1 VGFAHQHNFLAFKL
15 TLQGLRGATVKKILL
30 GLAIGASVLSLAMAR
45 PLSSLEQS
53 RTIVFGN
60 SRDYPPFY
68 SIENG
73 RLIGFEI
80 DFGEALAGKLGF
92 KAEWRNVGFD
102 SLFLKL
108 GENKIDVAL
117 ASHTITPAREKVV
130 DFVIPHYCTGTILV
144 ALRGQPTAENQMQ
157 GKVIGA
163 TTSSSFAEYARKIPG
178 VKQVQTFKTE
188 EESFRA
194 MQTKKVDA
202 VITDRLTA
210 QTLAK
215 KFPNPAVNFS
225 FLLVEDR
232 IAMAVKKG
240 NIQLLQKLNQ
250 TVEEMKKDG
259 TINRLAFKYF
269 GSNVTCE

>member
-1 VGFAHQHNFLAFKL
+1 LF
-15 TLQGLRGATVKKILL
+15 
-30 GLAIGASVLSLAMAR
+30 GLAMGASVLLLTMTKPLSGLAMTR
-45 PLSSLEQS
+45 PLSDLEQT

-68 SIENG
+68 SLENG
-73 RLIGFEI
+73 RLVGFEI

-108 GENKIDVAL
+108 DQNKIDVAL

-130 DFVIPHYCTGTILV
+130 NFVIPHYCTGTILV

-163 TTSSSFAEYARKIPG
+163 TASSSFAEYARKIPG
-178 VKQVQTFKTE
+178 VKQVLTFKTE

-194 MQTKKVDA
+194 MQTKKIDA
-202 VITDRLTA
+202 AITDRLTA

-215 KFPNPAVNFS
+215 KFPNPSVSFS

-240 NIQLLQKLNQ
+240 NSQLLQKLNQ